1 MRVINSLEEY
11 QPQEGGAFVALGFF
25 DGVHSG
31 HRAVIGSCVGD
42 SGELPAVVLT
52 FSQSPARALG
62 KPAPPLLS
70 DNARKAELMKEIGV
84 DEVVFAD
91 FSAVMDMSPAAFVQG
106 VLRDKLNAKKVY
118 CGFNYRFGAGGSG
131 DTAILRQLCAESG
144 IGVVVKEPVYL
155 GEEQV
160 SSSAIRELIAEGQI
174 VRANDMLGYCYSVC
188 GDIGSGNHIGT
199 AMGFPTVNIPLNDGM
214 TVPRYGV
221 YASDITIDGKVY
233 RGATNIGVHP
243 TVGANEKPLC
253 ETFLL
258 DFEGGDLYGRK
269 AVCALK
275 AFVRP
280 EKRFAS
286 AEELTS
292 QVKRDCK
299 SIMEMK

>member
-1 MRVINSLEEY
+1 MRVFNSLEEY
-11 QPQEGGAFVALGFF
+11 QPHEGGAFVALGFF

-31 HRAVIGSCVGD
+31 HRAVIGCCVGD
-42 SGELPAVVLT
+42 SGELPAAVLT
-52 FSQSPARALG
+52 FSESPAKALG

-70 DNARKAELMKEIGV
+70 DNARKAELMEEIGV

-91 FSAVMDMSPAAFVQG
+91 FFAVMDMGPKEFVQE

-131 DTAILRQLCAESG
+131 DTTILQELCAESG

-160 SSSAIRELIAEGQI
+160 SSSAIRELIADGKIEK
-174 VRANDMLGYCYSVC
+174 ANDMLGYRYSVC
-188 GDIGSGNHIGT
+188 GGIGSGNHIGT

-214 TVPRYGV
+214 TMPRYGV

-280 EKRFAS
+280 EKRFRS
-286 AEELTS
+286 AEELTA
-292 QVKRDCK
+292 QVRRDCK
-299 SIMEMK
+299 LIMEMK